1 MNDVHTLGEG
11 VVIHEDLNGYAVVFR
26 NGKAVKKFTNT
37 REDAYGKAEQFAW
50 DLMSEIR
57 NAGKGWSA

>member
-1 MNDVHTLGEG
+1 M
-11 VVIHEDLNGYAVVFR
+11 IHEDLNGYAVVFR